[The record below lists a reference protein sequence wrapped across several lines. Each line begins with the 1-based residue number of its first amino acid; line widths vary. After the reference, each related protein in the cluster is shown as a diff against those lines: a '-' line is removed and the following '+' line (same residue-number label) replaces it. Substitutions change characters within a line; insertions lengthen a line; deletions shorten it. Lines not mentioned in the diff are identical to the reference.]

1 MNKNLKW
8 IILYLILNLLLIII
22 PQSQKNF
29 ELKSLLNEQLSLEII
44 PEINNIT
51 DEEFINKLEESLK
64 AQSELEKSYTYSKQ
78 SLEYIE
84 IYQVELNLK
93 GGKSDISNF
102 INNLCKLE
110 EFNIAELIC
119 DYDKSP
125 SEANLKLI
133 SMGGK
138 HE

>member
-8 IILYLILNLLLIII
+8 IILYLIMNLLLIII

-44 PEINNIT
+44 PEVNNIT

-78 SLEYIE
+78 SLEYID
-84 IYQVELNLK
+84 IYEVELNLK
-93 GGKSDISNF
+93 GGKNDISNF

-119 DYDKSP
+119 DYDKLP
-125 SEANLKLI
+125 SEANLKII

>member
-29 ELKSLLNEQLSLEII
+29 ELKSLLNEELSLEII
-44 PEINNIT
+44 PEVNNIT

-84 IYQVELNLK
+84 IYELELNLK
-93 GGKSDISNF
+93 GGKNDISNF

-119 DYDKSP
+119 DYDKLP
-125 SEANLKLI
+125 SEANLKII

>member
-8 IILYLILNLLLIII
+8 IILYLIMNLLLIII

-44 PEINNIT
+44 PEVNNIT

-84 IYQVELNLK
+84 IYELELNLK
-93 GGKSDISNF
+93 GGKNDISNF

-119 DYDKSP
+119 DYDKLP
-125 SEANLKLI
+125 SEANLKII

>member
-8 IILYLILNLLLIII
+8 IILYLIMNLLLIII

-29 ELKSLLNEQLSLEII
+29 ELKSLLNEELSLEII
-44 PEINNIT
+44 PEVNNIT

-78 SLEYIE
+78 SLEYID
-84 IYQVELNLK
+84 IYEVELNLK
-93 GGKSDISNF
+93 GEKSDISNF
-102 INNLCKLE
+102 INSLCKLE

-119 DYDKSP
+119 DYDKLP
-125 SEANLKLI
+125 SEANLKII

>member
-29 ELKSLLNEQLSLEII
+29 ELKSLLNEELSLEII
-44 PEINNIT
+44 PEVNNIT

-78 SLEYIE
+78 SLEYID
-84 IYQVELNLK
+84 IYEVELNLK
-93 GGKSDISNF
+93 GGKNDISNF
-102 INNLCKLE
+102 INGLCKLE

-119 DYDKSP
+119 DYDKLP
-125 SEANLKLI
+125 SEANLKII

>member
-44 PEINNIT
+44 PEVNNIT

-84 IYQVELNLK
+84 IYEVELNLK
-93 GGKSDISNF
+93 GEKSDISNF
-102 INNLCKLE
+102 INSLCKLE

-119 DYDKSP
+119 DYDKLP
-125 SEANLKLI
+125 SEANLKII

-138 HE
+138 YE